1 MCAADFKSAC
11 KKAGIALIV
20 IFVAR
25 CLADGAVYLIGLL
38 MNGCNR
44 QLVASLQSLASILI
58 LYVGAITV
66 TAKALGYSFDKSVYN
81 KPKRF
86 GKAISWF
93 VPAYGASQIANI
105 AVLLI
110 SFVFASNSSAVQ
122 QTYEPMIHATQTVG
136 AWYLAFLFIQ
146 MVVLAPIF
154 EEYWFRGVIQG
165 SLSQYGNGFAI
176 VVSALCFGM
185 AHGNIHQLCYCFIMG
200 IVVGYV
206 RYATGSILPTTIIH
220 AMLNSISGIV
230 IVAINTPLF
239 TSAVIKLQKSV
250 PLDDGEQALLVCLAI
265 FLLIVLIVLG
275 AGIAAAIGKLKN
287 NRIYRPV
294 NNYPTLSSKQ
304 KAGAVCKNPVFII
317 GFLLCAVYITAMIF
331 I

>member
-1 MCAADFKSAC
+1 MCAADFKLAC

-20 IFVAR
+20 IFAAR

-44 QLVASLQSLASILI
+44 QLVSFLQELASILI

-66 TAKALGYSFDKSVYN
+66 TAKALGHSFDKTIYN

-93 VPAYGASQIANI
+93 VPVYGAGQIANI
-105 AVLLI
+105 VVLLI
-110 SFVFASNSSAVQ
+110 SFVIASNSNAVQ
-122 QTYEPMIHATQTVG
+122 QTYEPMIHATETVG
-136 AWYLAFLFIQ
+136 AWYLASLFIQ
-146 MVVLAPIF
+146 MVVLAPLF
-154 EEYWFRGVIQG
+154 EEYWFRGIIQT

-185 AHGNIHQLCYCFIMG
+185 AHGNIHQFFYCFIMG
-200 IVVGYV
+200 IGMGYV

-230 IVAINTPLF
+230 VVAINTPLF

-250 PLDDGEQALLVCLAI
+250 PLDNGEQALLVCLSL
-265 FLLIVLIVLG
+265 FLLIVLVILG

-294 NNYPTLSSKQ
+294 NNNPSLSSKQ
-304 KAGAVCKNPVFII
+304 KAAAVCKNPVFII
-317 GFLLCAVYITAMIF
+317 GFILCVAYITAMIF